1 MKPISNQQRKP
12 IVVQECLRY
21 VNTELSHLQ
30 KGENYRIKQRQ
41 TVAHN
46 AGFSSSCELIL
57 TESDFK
63 KQPKQI

>member
-21 VNTELSHLQ
+21 VNTELSHL
-30 KGENYRIKQRQ
+30 GENYRIKQRQ

-46 AGFSSSCELIL
+46 AEFSSSCELIL